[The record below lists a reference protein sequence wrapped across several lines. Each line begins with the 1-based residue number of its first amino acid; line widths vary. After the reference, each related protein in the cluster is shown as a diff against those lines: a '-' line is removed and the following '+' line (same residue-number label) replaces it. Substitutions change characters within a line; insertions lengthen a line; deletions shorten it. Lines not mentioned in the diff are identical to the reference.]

1 MTRLRLIHT
10 TILLLL
16 LLPVALAGSTADAV
30 SAPAER
36 PNPFPVPAGLEK
48 DVAFWTRIYT
58 EVPTTGGLIHDN
70 RRLDVVYEVTSV
82 PKGSRRTR
90 QRHTDARK
98 RHYKA
103 ILKTLARGKR
113 TGLSGEEER
122 VLALFGPGVTNEELA
137 QASRRLRFQLGQADK
152 FRAGVIRSGA
162 YIGHIRSTL
171 DEMGLPPQIA
181 ALPHVESSY
190 TPHAYS
196 HVGAAGLWQFTR
208 STGRRFMQVD
218 HVVDERLDPYRA
230 TVAAAR
236 LLEQNY
242 RVLKSWPLA
251 ITAYNHGAS
260 GMRRAKRQLGTDDIE
275 TIVRRYR
282 SRTFGFASR
291 NFYVEFVAAARIA
304 ADPERYFG
312 ELHLD
317 TPTRYETIELPF
329 HATPKTVAEAIGVD
343 LETLKRTNP
352 ALRNTVWTGAKY
364 IPRGYELRVPAA
376 ALATPLEVA
385 IANVPRDQRHARQVR
400 DTYHVIRRGETLSTI
415 AARYGTRV
423 STLKHLNGL
432 VSSHRIRAGQKL
444 RLPPESGSAQLASV
458 RREVAIEPM
467 TPPPDGRYTVQPGD
481 TIWKI
486 AKQFGMTER
495 ELLAHNQLR
504 NRHRIQAGQVL
515 KVKAVTS
522 PAAPGTTAKAAEHPQ
537 SEPQL
542 TPSRSAKPVL
552 QPDAIAAEAVVDGES
567 VAASLDPALAPAV
580 GAQPESDASAL
591 IADPSDYTVAT
602 DGTIEVQSNETL
614 GHYADW
620 LGVRTSRIRQ
630 VNGMRY
636 GEHVIVHHRIR
647 LDFSN
652 ATPEEFEA
660 RRVAYHRA
668 LQESFFEEWEIDGV
682 ETHRV
687 RRGDSAW
694 ILSHRRF
701 DVPLWLLM
709 QYNPDVDFESLSA
722 GTKLTVPKL
731 KKRSEPEVAGP
742 VAS

>member
-1 MTRLRLIHT
+1 MTRLLCIQSS
-10 TILLLL
+10 IVLLCL
-16 LLPVALAGSTADAV
+16 ALVGPAAHAV
-30 SAPAER
+30 SAPAKR
-36 PNPFPVPAGLEK
+36 PSAFTVPAGLEK

-70 RRLDVVYEVTSV
+70 RRLDVVYEVTTL

-103 ILKTLARGKR
+103 ILQKLARGKR
-113 TGLSGEEER
+113 SGLSAEEER
-122 VLALFGPGVTNEELA
+122 VLALFGPDVTNEELG

-171 DEMGLPPQIA
+171 DEMGLPPEIA

-242 RVLKSWPLA
+242 RVLNSWPLA

-260 GMRRAKRQLGTDDIE
+260 GMRRAKRKLGTDDIE

-291 NFYVEFVAAARIA
+291 NFYVEFIAASRIA
-304 ADPERYFG
+304 ANPERYFG
-312 ELHLD
+312 DLELH
-317 TPTRYETIELPF
+317 TPTRFETIELPF
-329 HATPKTVAEAIGVD
+329 HATPKTISKAIGVD
-343 LETLKRTNP
+343 LQTLKQANP

-364 IPRGYELRVPAA
+364 MPRGYELRVPAH
-376 ALATPLEVA
+376 ALPQPLEVSMA
-385 IANVPRDQRHARQVR
+385 SVPQDQRHARQVR

-444 RLPPESGSAQLASV
+444 RLPPESGGSQLASV
-458 RREVAIEPM
+458 RREVVIEPM

-495 ELLAHNQLR
+495 ELLAHNRLR
-504 NRHRIQAGQVL
+504 NRNRIQVGQVL
-515 KVKAVTS
+515 KVDAVTS
-522 PAAPGTTAKAAEHPQ
+522 PAAPGQTAKAAEHPESQ
-537 SEPQL
+537 PQL
-542 TPSRSAKPVL
+542 TPSRTAKPTL
-552 QPDAIAAEAVVDGES
+552 QPGAIAAEAVVDGET
-567 VAASLDPALAPAV
+567 VAANLDPALAPAL
-580 GAQPESDASAL
+580 GAQPESDAAAL

-620 LGVRTSRIRQ
+620 LGVRTSRVRQ
-630 VNGMRY
+630 VNDMRY
-636 GEHVIVHHRIR
+636 GEHVIVHRRIR

-660 RRVAYHRA
+660 RRVAYHRS
-668 LQESFFEEWEIDGV
+668 LQEGFFDEWEIDGV

-687 RRGDSAW
+687 RSGDSAW

-701 DVPLWLLM
+701 DVPLWLLR
-709 QYNPDVDFESLSA
+709 QYNPDIDFETLSP

-731 KKRSEPEVAGP
+731 KKRSEGAVAGP